1 MLSDFFF
8 PVKKDQITPFLKS
21 KLSDLKGA
29 LADAVTCDRIERYY
43 RKGH

>member
-1 MLSDFFF
+1 LLSDFFF

-29 LADAVTCDRIERYY
+29 LADAIVGSSKIDRP
-43 RKGH
+43 K